1 MDSDEFVPFTS
12 SKEKNVDGNT
22 LCSTGTSSESLHSLM
37 TDVRAPWMAF
47 SQSGLESD
55 SSSSSLVRLHNEIL
69 TFCEYVSPTKVVL
82 NKQYYYW
89 SWYVRKSSMTYTC
102 ITITERNGGKGA
114 SCTRNYRN
122 SQGDMVN
129 LMHVQCH
136 LNANALHFWYMNAL
150 L

>member
-69 TFCEYVSPTKVVL
+69 TFCEYVSPTKVVSK
-82 NKQYYYW
+82 KQRDYW
-89 SWYVRKSSMTYTC
+89 SCDVRTTSITYT
-102 ITITERNGGKGA
+102 
-114 SCTRNYRN
+114 
-122 SQGDMVN
+122 
-129 LMHVQCH
+129 
-136 LNANALHFWYMNAL
+136 
-150 L
+150 